1 MSLTKLTK
9 LLDIHE
15 QIKAKKTG
23 KPAALAKKLDISERT
38 LYNYIKELRGMGAP
52 IIYCPVAESYVY
64 QKDWRF
70 ETWVYLWKYR
80 K

>member
-23 KPAALAKKLDISERT
+23 KPATLAERLDISERT
-38 LYNYIKELRGMGAP
+38 LYNYIKELRSIGAP

-64 QKDWRF
+64 EKDWQF
-70 ETWVYLWKYR
+70 EV
-80 K
+80 